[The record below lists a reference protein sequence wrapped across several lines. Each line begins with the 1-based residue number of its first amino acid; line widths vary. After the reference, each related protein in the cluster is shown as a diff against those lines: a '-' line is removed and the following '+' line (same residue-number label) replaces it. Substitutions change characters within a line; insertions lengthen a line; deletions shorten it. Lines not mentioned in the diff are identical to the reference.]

1 MKLSI
6 LVAVIIIRYM
16 VTECHLIPRSERLWI
31 KQTIPIAQDKFKN
44 ILIKKPH
51 MQGKHSSFEEDRYFH
66 DKQDLEMIK
75 PVIENEATSKKS
87 FSERHRFLA
96 THVWKVQHR
105 WPLVY
110 RAKRSSQA
118 VPVKSYERNEIL
130 VESESGKFS
139 QQKGESFE
147 EFLLHQVSNN
157 SQGNNTETLNNIISN
172 TTDVEKPEHCNTDC
186 VETKLQFDESGN
198 FNCGANCTSAEDM
211 TTYDLEMSDQP
222 HGGQGVGSDCTTD
235 CGVIKEAETLCHTC
249 HQVCHY
255 VPDSR
260 RVKCGCYHGYAIGP
274 DWLHCIDID
283 ECSVNNSWL
292 CHGGTCMNT
301 VGSFMC
307 RCRPGYQLVGHM
319 CMDVDECTQNKGT
332 VGMCDQVC
340 INVPDVNE
348 CSRVPSLCNYVC
360 VNTFGSYQC
369 LCPSGYTISG
379 DRKSCIIHTSPVVE
393 TASINNRNK
402 YNAVIEVLVS
412 PNRMTADHGAH
423 KITPTLIESSFTS
436 EIGSLRTRL
445 HNPAYPPN
453 KLAIENL
460 HTMAY
465 SGPNLLS
472 QVDSLFSSEQ
482 IPNEVQPT
490 YVLYKDE
497 ETYPSSY
504 MEPTAFLSTKVE
516 DIVKSSEYIFGS
528 PFTTSVTQLNST
540 PTLKDELGMET
551 VPNLIVRSDVPES
564 SISVFQ
570 QIVITP
576 THTGMLVTPFS
587 TVPANITMDHS
598 QEDLSGE
605 KDPSKD
611 AKKDNK
617 GKGKK
622 TKKLSHKDE
631 KQKPRKD
638 KDKKMRNKT
647 LKKGRIKFVR
657 LTTDFQV
664 LNQILDASREAWRDG
679 GTRLPVGKPRAETN
693 WNMGTLAG
701 GNTASG
707 LGDRYFEVI
716 DYDDD
721 YFDEPLRK
729 TYNNSDPF
737 AVPVTVP
744 SILSTDLTV
753 LPRHWNLT
761 GKPEQDCYHGDK
773 KIKSRTTLYR
783 DEKNC
788 TKCICKDG
796 ELRCKPHH
804 CPTPHCEAPLH
815 GRCCDYCPDDC
826 LVSDDVYHPGERFV
840 PAVDVC
846 RECRCVAGRAVCEN
860 IHCPALDC
868 PEQFQVIVPEEC
880 CPVCTPPEPGCF
892 YKGRFFY
899 QGQLWVR
906 KEGRCQACL
915 CKDGAVQCNPVVC
928 VVNCQHPQFVPGECC
943 PLCDG
948 CQHYN
953 RKYNDQEMFPHPSD
967 PCSICQ
973 CQHGNITCYPKPCN
987 IACSHP
993 YRPSGDCCPTCRHC
1007 YFSDRKISNGASLV
1021 INNGTCQECTCKQGN
1036 VTCKPAACAAPCMIR
1051 GKPIPSGAEFHIG
1064 SDTCTQC
1071 RCWNGTVSCHAVEC
1085 ETTCSHGVL
1094 LPHRCCLDCTK
1105 CDYEGQLYSEMQVFR
1120 PSGDTCKSCLCV
1132 KGIVMCQE
1140 TCSSTPPKH

>member
-1 MKLSI
+1 M
-6 LVAVIIIRYM
+6 
-16 VTECHLIPRSERLWI
+16 H
-31 KQTIPIAQDKFKN
+31 
-44 ILIKKPH
+44 
-51 MQGKHSSFEEDRYFH
+51 
-66 DKQDLEMIK
+66 
-75 PVIENEATSKKS
+75 EACICMDI
-87 FSERHRFLA
+87 
-96 THVWKVQHR
+96 V
-105 WPLVY
+105 
-110 RAKRSSQA
+110 
-118 VPVKSYERNEIL
+118 
-130 VESESGKFS
+130 
-139 QQKGESFE
+139 
-147 EFLLHQVSNN
+147 
-157 SQGNNTETLNNIISN
+157 
-172 TTDVEKPEHCNTDC
+172 
-186 VETKLQFDESGN
+186 
-198 FNCGANCTSAEDM
+198 
-211 TTYDLEMSDQP
+211 
-222 HGGQGVGSDCTTD
+222 
-235 CGVIKEAETLCHTC
+235 
-249 HQVCHY
+249 
-255 VPDSR
+255 
-260 RVKCGCYHGYAIGP
+260 
-274 DWLHCIDID
+274 IDID

-340 INVPDVNE
+340 INVPGAYQCWCHKGFTLSSINPRSCVDINECESSVCSHNCSNTVGSFICTCPPNMKLHHDGRTCVLRSEGEGTRVGIDNNSKNIIIDGSRKIVIYGQNTSEQLSPVYGSAPLPTQIVQSSVPLRSAIQQKYGTNTEWHSANSKNQSRARDSEGTKSKSKGLMNTLPSYTSPLEVLTVARGISAVDSRDIRYKPCIPSCKNGGFCDGKRKCHCRQGFQGRYCQIDVNE